1 MRWRF
6 LALLSLGA
14 NFVLAAVI
22 LLTAERLE
30 SQTRSRKKSE
40 VSQSAG
46 SLSRTNIVVR
56 RQFFSWQDLEA
67 SDYSTYVTNLRDIGC
82 PEQTIRDIIIA
93 DVNATF
99 AKRLATE
106 VVTPSQ
112 QWWLVEPDTNVLQI
126 AVEKAR
132 NLDEER
138 RLLLTRLLGPSW
150 ESGDLINLPRP
161 SRQNVVL
168 DGPVLGN
175 LPGDVKQAVQEA
187 SLRSEERLQ
196 AYLDRTQAQGIQP
209 DPVEIAKLRQQTR
222 DELARSLSPQQ
233 LEEFLLRYSQH
244 AEGLRSQLATLKF
257 FNASQDEF
265 RSLFRATDA
274 LEQRLALLPA
284 NEDPNTESARR
295 SLLEQREQA
304 IRIALG
310 PRRYQEYRLL
320 QDPMYRDAVAT
331 ANASG
336 NPESARLIYQVSLAA
351 ADEALRIQ
359 SNATLTADQK
369 MIEMRQLDL
378 DQLKASTIASGG
390 DLPPEPQQVPPRR
403 TYTIRPGDT
412 AAVVSLI
419 YGVPVS
425 ALSAANPNMD
435 LNRLRPGQLIMIP
448 RNALTPRPAAP

>member
-448 RNALTPRPAAP
+448 RNALSPRPAAP